1 MTYNHFKRN
10 NNIAKSHFDS
20 LGRLSNVNLK
30 DNTCTLTFEDRVT
43 NNIPIQTIIEDI
55 MYNAMGAVSNPSAL
69 RKWEGFS

>member
-10 NNIAKSHFDS
+10 NNIAKGYFDS

-43 NNIPIQTIIEDI
+43 NNVPIHTFIEDI

-69 RKWEGFS
+69 RRWKGFS